1 MALSVTVRVK
11 GGRNIHRF
19 VVGNSNPTL
28 AAVAAFEVINRLVM
42 PALRARMPVR
52 SGRLQKSLRLTR
64 VGTTI
69 ELIGIFYARLV
80 KIGSAKNTVQGL
92 FIKLVEQHAGAIR
105 EAIAAAI
112 RGVGR

>member
-1 MALSVTVRVK
+1 MAVTVTVRVK

-19 VVGNSNPTL
+19 VAGNENPTV
-28 AAVAAFEVINRLVM
+28 AAVAAFEAINRLVM
-42 PALRARMPVR
+42 PALRQRMPER
-52 SGRLQKSLRLTR
+52 SGRLKKSLRLSR

-80 KIGSAKNTVQGL
+80 KIGAARQTVEGL
-92 FIKLVEQHAGAIR
+92 FIKLVEQYAGAIR

-112 RGVGR
+112 RGAGR

>member
-1 MALSVTVRVK
+1 MPQVTVRVK

-19 VVGNSNPTL
+19 VIGNENPLL
-28 AAVAAFEVINRLVM
+28 AVTAAFNVINRVVM
-42 PALRARMPVR
+42 PALRAQMPVR
-52 SGRLQKSLRLTR
+52 SGRLKKSLRLQR

-80 KIGSAKNTVQGL
+80 LIGPSKHSVQTL
-92 FIKLVEQHAGAIR
+92 FIRLIEQYAGVIR

-112 RGVGR
+112 RGAGR